1 MSAGQL
7 SKISFALYAK
17 VKSLKKKF
25 SQKNDNN
32 VYLFTFLRA
41 FFPQND
47 QLFDGLRS

>member
-7 SKISFALYAK
+7 SKISIALYAK
-17 VKSLKKKF
+17 AKSLKKKF

-32 VYLFTFLRA
+32 VYFFTFLRT

-47 QLFDGLRS
+47 ELFDNLRS